1 MNTPSKEQIRKAKK
15 SEANKR
21 FRDRVKTEKEIS
33 QDTESIK
40 SDTKSSDSNG
50 FFLKLA
56 EIVKQNLI
64 QITIFTIIPLVG
76 KTIISKVMSNTLR
89 LSSNGV
95 TQPEKEPDSLPQVGY
110 LPANF

>member
-21 FRDRVKTEKEIS
+21 FRERVKTEKES
-33 QDTESIK
+33 PQDTESIK
-40 SDTKSSDSNG
+40 SDSKSSI

-56 EIVKQNLI
+56 ELVKQNLI

>member
-21 FRDRVKTEKEIS
+21 FRERVKTEKES
-33 QDTESIK
+33 PQDTESIK
-40 SDTKSSDSNG
+40 SDSKSSI

-56 EIVKQNLI
+56 ELVKQNLI

-89 LSSNGV
+89 LSSNGQ
-95 TQPEKEPDSLPQVGY
+95 TQPEKEPDILPQVGY

>member
-1 MNTPSKEQIRKAKK
+1 MDNPSKEQIRKAKK

-21 FRDRVKTEKEIS
+21 FRDRVKTEKESS

-40 SDTKSSDSNG
+40 SDSKSSI

-56 EIVKQNLI
+56 ELVKQNLI
-64 QITIFTIIPLVG
+64 QVTIFTIIPLVG

-95 TQPEKEPDSLPQVGY
+95 TQPEKEPDLLPQVGY

>member
-21 FRDRVKTEKEIS
+21 FRERVKEQKES
-33 QDTESIK
+33 SKDTESIK
-40 SDTKSSDSNG
+40 SDTKSSDSNV

-64 QITIFTIIPLVG
+64 QVTIFTIIPLVG

-110 LPANF
+110 LPGNF

>member
-1 MNTPSKEQIRKAKK
+1 MDTPNKEQIRKAKK
-15 SEANKR
+15 SESNRR
-21 FRDRVKTEKEIS
+21 FRERVKTEKES
-33 QDTESIK
+33 PQDTESIK
-40 SDTKSSDSNG
+40 SDSKSSI

-56 EIVKQNLI
+56 ELVKQNLI
-64 QITIFTIIPLVG
+64 QVTIFTIIPLVG

-95 TQPEKEPDSLPQVGY
+95 TQPEKEPDLLPQVGY

>member
-1 MNTPSKEQIRKAKK
+1 MDTPSKEQIRKAKK

-21 FRDRVKTEKEIS
+21 FRERVKTEKESS

-40 SDTKSSDSNG
+40 SDSQSSV

-56 EIVKQNLI
+56 ELAKQNLI
-64 QITIFTIIPLVG
+64 QVTIFTIIPLVG

-95 TQPEKEPDSLPQVGY
+95 TQPEKEPDLLPQVGY

>member
-1 MNTPSKEQIRKAKK
+1 MDTPSKEQIRKAKK
-15 SEANKR
+15 SESNRR
-21 FRDRVKTEKEIS
+21 FREKVKTEKES
-33 QDTESIK
+33 PQDTESIK
-40 SDTKSSDSNG
+40 SDSKSSI

-56 EIVKQNLI
+56 ELVKQNLI
-64 QITIFTIIPLVG
+64 QVTIFTIIPLVG

>member
-21 FRDRVKTEKEIS
+21 FREKVKTEKESS

-40 SDTKSSDSNG
+40 SDSKSSI

-56 EIVKQNLI
+56 ELVKQNLI

-95 TQPEKEPDSLPQVGY
+95 TQPEKEPDLLPQVGY

>member
-1 MNTPSKEQIRKAKK
+1 MDTPSKEQIRKAKK
-15 SEANKR
+15 SESNRR
-21 FRDRVKTEKEIS
+21 FREKVKTEKES
-33 QDTESIK
+33 PQDTESIK
-40 SDTKSSDSNG
+40 SDSKSSI

-56 EIVKQNLI
+56 ELVKQNLI

-89 LSSNGV
+89 LSSNGQ
-95 TQPEKEPDSLPQVGY
+95 TQPEKEPDILPQVGY

>member
-1 MNTPSKEQIRKAKK
+1 MDTPSKEQIRKAKK
-15 SEANKR
+15 SESNRR
-21 FRDRVKTEKEIS
+21 FREKVKTEKES
-33 QDTESIK
+33 PQDTESIK
-40 SDTKSSDSNG
+40 SDSKSSI

-56 EIVKQNLI
+56 ELVKQNLI
-64 QITIFTIIPLVG
+64 QVTIFTIIPLVG

-89 LSSNGV
+89 ISSNGV

>member
-1 MNTPSKEQIRKAKK
+1 MDTPSKEQIRKAKK
-15 SEANKR
+15 SESNRR
-21 FRDRVKTEKEIS
+21 FRDRVKTEKESS

-40 SDTKSSDSNG
+40 SDSKSSI

-56 EIVKQNLI
+56 ELVKQNLI
-64 QITIFTIIPLVG
+64 QVTIFTIIPLVG

-89 LSSNGV
+89 LSSNGQ
-95 TQPEKEPDSLPQVGY
+95 TQPEKEPDILPQVGY

>member
-1 MNTPSKEQIRKAKK
+1 MDTPSKEQIRKAKK
-15 SEANKR
+15 SESNRR
-21 FRDRVKTEKEIS
+21 FRERAKTEKESS

-40 SDTKSSDSNG
+40 SDTKSSDSN
-50 FFLKLA
+50 FFFRKLA
-56 EIVKQNLI
+56 ELVKQNLI
-64 QITIFTIIPLVG
+64 QVTIFTIMVG

-95 TQPEKEPDSLPQVGY
+95 TQPEKEPDLLPQVGY

>member
-1 MNTPSKEQIRKAKK
+1 MDTPSKEQIRKAKK
-15 SEANKR
+15 SESNRR
-21 FRDRVKTEKEIS
+21 FREKIKTEKESS

-40 SDTKSSDSNG
+40 SDTKSSDSN
-50 FFLKLA
+50 FFFRKLA
-56 EIVKQNLI
+56 ELVKQNLI
-64 QITIFTIIPLVG
+64 QVTIFTIIPLVG

>member
-15 SEANKR
+15 SESNRR
-21 FRDRVKTEKEIS
+21 FREKVKTEKES
-33 QDTESIK
+33 PQDTESIK
-40 SDTKSSDSNG
+40 SDSKSSI

-56 EIVKQNLI
+56 ELVKQNLI